1 MSNKARVFFFGDS
14 IMAQDKKLFEYAAE
28 QNKELLGTKC
38 IGWPSIIEGKFD
50 VTTANFSAGGHQI
63 EDQRDIILKQ
73 DFSDVDYVLIAVG
86 VNDFSS
92 GIAIGAIPDSCEEK
106 HAETFIGRYCTALD
120 YIFTSNPS
128 IKVVLMTPLHR
139 CTLYRTS
146 PGPVNTIDTK
156 VNGNTLKDYADAIIE
171 VGRFY
176 SCPVIDMYSI
186 SGINRF
192 NLKKYTFEGVHPTNE
207 AYAFTSWPIIETFKN
222 IGVPLKK

>member
-1 MSNKARVFFFGDS
+1 MRPWSAEFCPCTNPICEYYQFTISCILHFQEKYETLS
-14 IMAQDKKLFEYAAE
+14 IHFSIAA
-28 QNKELLGTKC
+28 GC
-38 IGWPSIIEGKFD
+38 PI
-50 VTTANFSAGGHQI
+50 AN
-63 EDQRDIILKQ
+63 R
-73 DFSDVDYVLIAVG
+73 
-86 VNDFSS
+86 
-92 GIAIGAIPDSCEEK
+92 
-106 HAETFIGRYCTALD
+106 
-120 YIFTSNPS
+120 
-128 IKVVLMTPLHR
+128 LHR

-186 SGINRF
+186 SGINRS

-207 AYAFTSWPIIETFKN
+207 AYVFTSWPIIETFKN